1 MVTIAEL
8 NLNLSNEIIEKI
20 KVEATEE
27 IKEIMF
33 SDLIQV
39 ILYGSCARGDYHAD
53 SDVDIALL
61 TKCDRYEVKKYD
73 NALAKIATELA
84 MKYFAVVN
92 FVPLPYDEFLEKKE
106 WYAYFKNIDQEGEV
120 LYG

>member
-61 TKCDRYEVKKYD
+61 TKCDRYV
-73 NALAKIATELA
+73 
-84 MKYFAVVN
+84 
-92 FVPLPYDEFLEKKE
+92 
-106 WYAYFKNIDQEGEV
+106 IDTQ
-120 LYG
+120 